1 MKKNILF
8 VIPSLHAG
16 GGEKSLV
23 NLLNQIDYNS
33 YDVDLFLFNKSG
45 VFINSLPEQVT
56 ILDLPQT
63 YKTFT
68 KVLGSSIKTFISNFK
83 FCLAYCRIMFT
94 IKNRFIKNRSKAEQH
109 TWKYIRKSINTLE
122 KEYDISIGYLEKSSI
137 YFIVDKVK
145 SKKKIGW
152 IHTNYENSGMD
163 ENFDQPY
170 FEKLDNIVTVSE
182 ECAASLKSKFLSLKE
197 KISII
202 YNIVSPKLINELS
215 NRGIGND
222 FIVQD
227 GYTNIITVAR
237 LSHEKG
243 IDLAINACKKLID
256 YGYKI
261 KWYVLGGGPE
271 KSKLEE
277 LILNNNLEDNFKLL
291 GIKENPYPYIKQA
304 DLYVQPSRYEGKS
317 IAIDEAKIL
326 HKPIIITNY
335 ETAKDQINNNENG
348 IIVEMSGE
356 GLSQG
361 IISVINDVNL
371 QNKLIDNLCNETLGT
386 ESEINK
392 LYKIISYEE

>member
-33 YDVDLFLFNKSG
+33 YNVDLFLFNKSG

-63 YKTFT
+63 YKKFSQT
-68 KVLGSSIKTFISNFK
+68 LGASIKDFVSHFK
-83 FCLAYCRIMFT
+83 FSLAYYRILFT
-94 IKNRFIKNRSKAEQH
+94 IKNRFIKNKSKAEQY
-109 TWKYIRKSINTLE
+109 TWKYISKSIDSLD
-122 KEYDISIGYLEKSSI
+122 KEYDVSIGYLEKSSI
-137 YFIVDKVK
+137 YFIVDKIK

-152 IHTNYENSGMD
+152 IHTNYGNSGMD

-182 ECAASLKSKFLSLKE
+182 ECAVSLKTKFPSLEE

-215 NRGIGND
+215 NRDVNND
-222 FIVQD
+222 FIIQD

-243 IDLAINACKKLID
+243 IDIAINSCKKLID
-256 YGYKI
+256 QGYKI
-261 KWYVLGGGPE
+261 RWYVLGGGPE

-304 DLYVQPSRYEGKS
+304 DLYIQPSRYEGKS

-326 HKPIIITNY
+326 HKPIIVTNY

-348 IIVEMSGE
+348 IIVEMNSE
-356 GLSQG
+356 GLSKG
-361 IISVINDVNL
+361 IISVIHDVNL
-371 QNKLIDNLCNETLGT
+371 QNKIKDSLCNETLGT
-386 ESEINK
+386 ESEIYK
-392 LYKIISYEE
+392 LYDIFK